1 MLDEKTLALLG
12 DHDAAQ
18 RMTERGELLPCPFCK
33 CNPALEEGF
42 GSFDYRCNTDGC
54 RGSSYS
60 SYGDDGGD
68 LTYSSEYEARKAWNT
83 RAPLLTPVQLALLG
97 IAREPRKFEEGSK

>member
-1 MLDEKTLALLG
+1 MITDKERAMLG
-12 DHDAAQ
+12 DRAAQ
-18 RMTERGELLPCPFCK
+18 ERITERGELLPCPFCK

-83 RAPLLTPVQLALLG
+83 RAPLLTPTQMALLN
-97 IAREPRKFEEGSK
+97 RLEEMK